1 MKAQLWINST
11 KHEEFNHITQAMNY
25 TRFHNIKQY
34 CVLLI
39 DESGYSLYD
48 SLRGRWSF
56 PASEQLAHRSI
67 GSLLA

>member
-1 MKAQLWINST
+1 MRAQLFIDSDT
-11 KHEEFNHITQAMNY
+11 SLEFNHITQAMNY
-25 TRFHNIKQY
+25 ARFKDIKQY

-48 SLRGRWSF
+48 SLRKRWSF
-56 PASEQLAHRSI
+56 PETENKAHQSI